1 MPFTDM
7 LLAGLV
13 ALLWGG
19 NFTVVRLGLDGGIPP
34 LLFAALRFAVASS
47 LMLIVPR
54 PAVPWRQVLLLGLVL
69 GVGLYGL
76 STLSIACGM
85 APGLGSLVLQSQAF
99 LTIALAAFVLGE
111 RPPAVV
117 LVGTAIASAG
127 LALIGLRGGA
137 GSTFAGL
144 ALTLAAAGCWAVS
157 NILIKRLGGIDMLAL
172 SVWMSPV
179 AAVALALSSLL
190 FEAPAAAWAHRSW
203 GAVAA
208 VLYAGPLSA
217 AAGSALW
224 GTLLKRY
231 PASRVAPFSLL
242 VPVFGLALAAL
253 CLDER
258 LDQTKVAAAGLVFAG
273 LALVVFKPRFRR
285 RSAAG
290 PTARIL

>member
-1 MPFTDM
+1 MPITDM
-7 LLAGLV
+7 LLASLV

-47 LMLIVPR
+47 LILVVPR
-54 PAVPWRQVLLLGLVL
+54 PAVPWRPVVLLGLVL

-76 STLSIACGM
+76 STLSIAAGM

-99 LTIALAAFVLGE
+99 MTIGLAALVLGE
-111 RPPAVV
+111 RPPAIV
-117 LVGTAIASAG
+117 LIGTLVAFGG
-127 LALIGLRGGA
+127 LALIGLDTGA
-137 GSTFAGL
+137 GASVAGL
-144 ALTLAAAGCWAVS
+144 ALTLSAAGCWAVS
-157 NILIKRLGGIDMLAL
+157 NILMKRLGGIDMLAL
-172 SVWMSPV
+172 TVWMSPV
-179 AAVALALSSLL
+179 AAVALTGLSLS
-190 FEAPAAAWAHRSW
+190 FEAPAAAWHRSW

-224 GTLLKRY
+224 GTLLKRH

-258 LDQTKVAAAGLVFAG
+258 LDQIKVAAGGLVFAG

-285 RSAAG
+285 RSAAV